1 MNEGWKVKQIHIQDY
16 VCLEQSRKDFKKIS
30 LEMKEMNLWRR
41 ETAYLEALF
50 EELFS
55 TFHWM
60 FSIFPPQSLRLGF
73 SFPAFMMIDM
83 DKWLVLSNEN

>member
-1 MNEGWKVKQIHIQDY
+1 MY
-16 VCLEQSRKDFKKIS
+16 VESSQERIKKKNS

-41 ETAYLEALF
+41 EMAYLEALF

-60 FSIFPPQSLRLGF
+60 FSTFLL
-73 SFPAFMMIDM
+73 
-83 DKWLVLSNEN
+83 KVWC

>member
-1 MNEGWKVKQIHIQDY
+1 MFRAVK
-16 VCLEQSRKDFKKIS
+16 KGFKKFS

-55 TFHWM
+55 TFH
-60 FSIFPPQSLRLGF
+60 
-73 SFPAFMMIDM
+73 
-83 DKWLVLSNEN
+83 